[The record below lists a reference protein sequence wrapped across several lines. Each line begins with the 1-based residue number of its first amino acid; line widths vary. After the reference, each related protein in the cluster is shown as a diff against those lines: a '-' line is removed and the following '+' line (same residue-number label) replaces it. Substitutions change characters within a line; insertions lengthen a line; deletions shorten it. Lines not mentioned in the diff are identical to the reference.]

1 MKSKNFAR
9 ALFYLGLN
17 AIVSACVAWGV
28 LTLWWRSH
36 VPPAPP
42 TPVVAVIP
50 LTPTPTPPVF
60 VYTVHSGDTL
70 SAIAQRFRVPETEI
84 EQLNGLKEGQKLA
97 VGQALLIPGTP
108 TPQKIPGGALEISGV
123 LGAGI
128 LEDEHVLIVYHGAED
143 IDLEGWQIDD
153 GEGHRFVFPAL
164 RLSRNG
170 AVQVWTKGGLPNT
183 VVDLYWGLKKAIWQS
198 GKTVR
203 LRSPD
208 GKVVATYKVP

>member
-1 MKSKNFAR
+1 MKSKSFTR
-9 ALFYLGLN
+9 LLLYLLLN
-17 AIVSACVAWGV
+17 AVVSACVAWGV
-28 LTLWWRSH
+28 LTLWWHSH

-42 TPVVAVIP
+42 TPAVAAPQIA
-50 LTPTPTPPVF
+50 PTPTPPVF

-70 SAIAQRFRVPETEI
+70 SAIAQRFGVSEDEI
-84 EQLNGLKEGQKLA
+84 ERLNGLTAGQKLA

-108 TPQKIPGGALEISGV
+108 TPQKVPGGALEIGGV
-123 LGAGI
+123 LGAGV

-143 IDLEGWQIDD
+143 IDLQGWRLDD
-153 GEGHRFVFPAL
+153 GEGHEFIFPAL

-183 VVDLYWGLKKAIWQS
+183 VVDLYWGLPKAVWYS
-198 GKTVR
+198 GKTVT